1 MENSNMLKKILFFSL
16 FIILVSC
23 SSGSKL
29 VQKNVIKT
37 GMTKN
42 DLDIV
47 LAYRTFWDQVNVPNA
62 YREYF
67 RQQKKEILAPD
78 KKNKDIYYVFKNV
91 NKPMKCGWILCN
103 SGDGFLDKTFS
114 NYNDASSYILGSSK
128 EPKKTVSI
136 EDNGKISEISTNR
149 GNGTFVN
156 DLGSLIEAYKSGK
169 ITKKEFD
176 KKKDAILSE

>member
-1 MENSNMLKKILFFSL
+1 MQNKIIFCLIFFL
-16 FIILVSC
+16 LASC

-37 GMTKN
+37 GMTKTE
-42 DLDIV
+42 LDIV

-67 RQQKKEILAPD
+67 RKQKKEILAPD
-78 KKNKDIYYVFKNV
+78 KKNKDIYYVFKYV
-91 NKPMKCGWILCN
+91 NKPMKCGWIFCN
-103 SGDGFLDKTFS
+103 SGDGLLDKTFT
-114 NYNDASSYILGSSK
+114 NYADASSYILGSSK

-169 ITKKEFD
+169 ITKKEFN